1 MIRIVVIVVVIVI
14 LIFIGA
20 SIISQFVYVPYVSSN
35 DTPGMLIDKIVGNAN
50 DPQASRQF
58 QGANVST
65 NLWNLQSGQG
75 NTMISIYTN
84 SSMHIFSNYTNVI
97 TKSANIVGYPSARFR
112 YGLPIM
118 VSNAIKD
125 NISSTVSFNL
135 VNTSQEMYFDI
146 SYDIMIQPSQTTF
159 SPVVEIM
166 IYLDYGPY
174 YVNHLELGNFITNT
188 TIHSVQKSITWNMEE
203 SKSATNGAPLITFI
217 PDSSV
222 FFPLNLSSFISETQT
237 ILDMNL
243 SSDYI
248 QQINIGMEFGFSS
261 FSHYEFSLWLS
272 ATCTIDGT
280 EVNILGRI

>member
-50 DPQASRQF
+50 DPQASLQF